1 MGLLLGKVLPFGK
14 SIGLEGT
21 VVAVKD
27 DLSVTLKEEGQGSAS
42 SAYIHCL
49 PQTIQHQ
56 HVLVQHGCHIRSNLA
71 ASYTKPAELSTQ
83 VESGR

>member
-14 SIGLEGT
+14 VIGLEGT

-49 PQTIQHQ
+49 P
-56 HVLVQHGCHIRSNLA
+56 
-71 ASYTKPAELSTQ
+71 
-83 VESGR
+83 